1 MARVTVTALVLAIL
15 AGLLFIERPP
25 RPDGALVGSRPLSE
39 YKLAPQGW
47 WHERESKTEA
57 LIGRVALITGASSG
71 IGKAV
76 AEELYRRG
84 ATVVATSRSL
94 ARATAAARDI
104 EASADVSGSG
114 EMVPMQL
121 DLAELTDVR
130 RFAAAY
136 TARFAS
142 LTYLV
147 ENAGAIVVTANLTSD
162 GFEQNYAGN
171 YLGHWLLLELL
182 LPSLRASATPARITA
197 TSSIS
202 HWSHSSPVGDLLP
215 ETDGGRART
224 ALPMAELVTQYGNTK
239 LLQVAHLFEMQ
250 RRFQAEESPIACVP
264 TAPGL
269 ISTRMGRQG
278 RNHGES
284 AAPAGSSA
292 LFSSFVGAAASLFM
306 GMGRTPAHGAETT
319 LHALLARE
327 MGGRSADGYFLQPYY
342 SPRHQQHPLLGGWG
356 GVAQFEL
363 VRCSFLCLLSL
374 FFCLLISL
382 LLPLSRP
389 DRPAAHVG
397 AALVDRSPGRV

>member
-1 MARVTVTALVLAIL
+1 MHQPPLVNSSC
-15 AGLLFIERPP
+15 LF
-25 RPDGALVGSRPLSE
+25 LTS
-39 YKLAPQGW
+39 
-47 WHERESKTEA
+47 
-57 LIGRVALITGASSG
+57 
-71 IGKAV
+71 
-76 AEELYRRG
+76 
-84 ATVVATSRSL
+84 VVA
-94 ARATAAARDI
+94 
-104 EASADVSGSG
+104 
-114 EMVPMQL
+114 
-121 DLAELTDVR
+121 
-130 RFAAAY
+130 

-202 HWSHSSPVGDLLP
+202 HWTHSSPVGDLLP

-363 VRCSFLCLLSL
+363 VRCSFLCLLLCSFVYSSL
-374 FFCLLISL
+374 FSSL
-382 LLPLSRP
+382 YLVQIGQRLTWGPHLWIAHP
-389 DRPAAHVG
+389 DAYN
-397 AALVDRSPGRV
+397 RSFGKELWTQSERAVRLEAK